1 MDIAAKKYYALQQ
14 APSAQPK
21 RNGSKSGKA
30 GAMSGETDAFLR
42 EVLST
47 VKTIAVAGASNK
59 PSRPSYGV
67 FRFLRAQGYRVIGV
81 NPNLAGQTIHG
92 APVYGSLAEVPSPID
107 MVDIFRNPEAA
118 GRVVDEALALAPRPK
133 VIWMQLGVVNE
144 AAAAKARAQGVK
156 VVMDR
161 CPKIEYQRL
170 GMESLRPVPS
180 HRP

>member
-1 MDIAAKKYYALQQ
+1 
-14 APSAQPK
+14 
-21 RNGSKSGKA
+21 
-30 GAMSGETDAFLR
+30 MSGETDAFLR
-42 EVLST
+42 EILST

-67 FRFLRAQGYRVIGV
+67 FGFLLAQGYRVIGV
-81 NPNLAGQTIHG
+81 NPNLAGQTLLG
-92 APVYGSLAEVPSPID
+92 APVYGSLAEVPSRID

-118 GRVVDEALALAPRPK
+118 GSVVDEALALTPRPK
-133 VIWMQLGVVNE
+133 VIWMQLGVTNE
-144 AAAAKARAQGVK
+144 AAAARARAQGVK

-180 HRP
+180 QRP